1 MLESHKT
8 PKGYI
13 LMEKKGA
20 RLFQKESHSL
30 EFCRNIVELEV
41 LESRRHLRQKVNEL
55 IRLASNSGAS
65 TEEIQRQLSLSLMR
79 FGTQLSTQLLHSLNR
94 DDPQER
100 HSIVWLLIILNDAQ
114 TIAPLRHI
122 SLDKRIPRSIRL
134 SASLALA
141 GMGAT
146 AETNENC
153 RRTRLYAIS

>member
-20 RLFQKESHSL
+20 RLFQKETNSL

-55 IRLASNSGAS
+55 IGLATNSSAS
-65 TEEIQRQLSLSLMR
+65 TEEIQRHLSLSLTG
-79 FGTQLSTQLLHSLNR
+79 FGAQLSSQLLRSLNR

-100 HSIVWLLIILNDAQ
+100 QSIVWLLILLNDAR

-122 SLDKRIPRSIRL
+122 SHDKRIPRSIRL

-141 GMGAT
+141 GMGVT
-146 AETNENC
+146 EETNEN
-153 RRTRLYAIS
+153 LYCSLLSLG

>member
-1 MLESHKT
+1 M
-8 PKGYI
+8 G
-13 LMEKKGA
+13 KKGT
-20 RLFQKESHSL
+20 RLFQKETNSL

-41 LESRRHLRQKVNEL
+41 LETRRHLRHNLNEL
-55 IRLASNSGAS
+55 IRLATNSSAS
-65 TEEIQRQLSLSLMR
+65 TEEIQRQLSLDLTR
-79 FGTQLSTQLLHSLNR
+79 FGTQLSSQLLRSLNR

-100 HSIVWLLIILNDAQ
+100 HSIVWLLILLNDAQ

-122 SLDKRIPRSIRL
+122 SLDERVPRSIRL

-153 RRTRLYAIS
+153 RHTRLYAIS